1 MEQLKTTDAHDHPNR
16 EIRVHIDRKPLDSV
30 NPTSGEALYQLGH
43 VKPEHH
49 LYRMAEGDREDEL
62 IERHAE
68 VVHLKEDEHF
78 YSAEDHKKGIRIIV
92 NAREKTVHRHR
103 LTYEQIVKLAYP
115 TPPSENT
122 IGYTVTF
129 YKGHEDRHEGH
140 LEAGESVRIHNGMI
154 FNVTPINRS

>member
-1 MEQLKTTDAHDHPNR
+1 MKEPGLDDRHRDKTPPKAG
-16 EIRVHIDRKPLDSV
+16 EIQQKRGDTLNKNLPEGLNQEDQIVPR
-30 NPTSGEALYQLGH
+30 GH
-43 VKPEHH
+43 ETIH
-49 LYRMAEGDREDEL
+49 LS
-62 IERHAE
+62 
-68 VVHLKEDEHF
+68 EDEHF
-78 YSAEDHKKGIRIIV
+78 YSAEDHKKGIKIVV

-103 LTYEQIVKLAYP
+103 LSYEQIVKLAYP

-129 YKGHEDRHEGH
+129 YKGHEDHHEGH